1 MNARVG
7 DVIDV
12 AGHGP
17 ATVVYTSPRG
27 GVVVCEQRE
36 KLMVGFF
43 GAYWDDVE
51 ERWHPTRRTTNRY
64 VVCKPYHGDLY
75 TPVRKPQPHECYIPI
90 LGG

>member
-7 DVIDV
+7 DVIEV
-12 AGHGP
+12 EGRGS
-17 ATVVYTSPRG
+17 ATVVYTGPRD

-51 ERWHPTRRTTNRY
+51 GR
-64 VVCKPYHGDLY
+64 
-75 TPVRKPQPHECYIPI
+75 
-90 LGG
+90 